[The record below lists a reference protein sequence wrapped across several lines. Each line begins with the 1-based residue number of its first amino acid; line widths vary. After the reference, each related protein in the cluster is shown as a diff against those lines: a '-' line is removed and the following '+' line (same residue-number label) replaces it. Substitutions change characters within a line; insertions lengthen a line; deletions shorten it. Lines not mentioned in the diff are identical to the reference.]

1 MPNTSSNI
9 TQEETIVE
17 METIQLGIIGMGDM
31 GKLYA
36 RTLSAAGW
44 KNVNVCDMPN
54 KYEALCEEFAGTGI
68 RVMKDGHLVS
78 RQSDWILYSVPAE
91 FIDSV
96 VATYGPS
103 TKIGAIVAG
112 QTSVKAPEI
121 AAFEKHLPEDV
132 YIITCHSMH
141 GPTVSSKGQPLVI
154 INHRG
159 AAETLALVERILSC
173 FESEIAHL
181 SYKEHDR
188 ITADTQAVTHMA
200 FLSMGTTWKHQDN
213 FPWFDPT
220 YTGGIEN
227 VKVNMTMRIL
237 SNKWHVYAGLAIL
250 NPSAKAQVKQYS
262 LSVAALFKLMIQEK
276 EAEFV
281 ARIRAAGEFVF
292 GNRGDREQILLSD
305 NLLDQYS
312 LGSVPKDKRKP
323 NSHLSLLAMVDCW
336 YQLKMNPY
344 SHMVCQTPL
353 FRFWLGISEYLFL
366 NEDFLQ
372 DAMQAALYEKEI
384 REDDM
389 EFMMSARGWQEC
401 IALGNMEG
409 YRVRFEDTAQF
420 FKSRFGEA
428 AVIGKQMIEMITRKT
443 NPSTTDPEEPT
454 TTAAP

>member
-1 MPNTSSNI
+1 
-9 TQEETIVE
+9 
-17 METIQLGIIGMGDM
+17 
-31 GKLYA
+31 
-36 RTLSAAGW
+36 
-44 KNVNVCDMPN
+44 
-54 KYEALCEEFAGTGI
+54 
-68 RVMKDGHLVS
+68 
-78 RQSDWILYSVPAE
+78 SDWILYSVPAE
-91 FIDSV
+91 FIDNV

-159 AAETLALVERILSC
+159 SAEKLALVERILSC

-200 FLSMGTTWKHQDN
+200 FLSMGTTWKHQDS
-213 FPWFDPT
+213 FPWFDST

-250 NPSAKAQVKQYS
+250 NPSAKAQVRQYS

-281 ARIRAAGEFVF
+281 SRIRAAGDFVF
-292 GNRGDREQILLSD
+292 GNRGNREQILLSD

-353 FRFWLGISEYLFL
+353 FRFWLVNVCDMPNKYEQLRQEFNGTGITVMKDGHLVSRQS
-366 NEDFLQ
+366 DWI
-372 DAMQAALYEKEI
+372 LY
-384 REDDM
+384 
-389 EFMMSARGWQEC
+389 SVPA
-401 IALGNMEG
+401 
-409 YRVRFEDTAQF
+409 
-420 FKSRFGEA
+420 
-428 AVIGKQMIEMITRKT
+428 
-443 NPSTTDPEEPT
+443 
-454 TTAAP
+454 